1 MSKAEIIM
9 ETGKPQDKYVSVD
22 GLKLRYIEEGS
33 GPSVLFLHG
42 ASLGSSA
49 DVFLRNLGPIAK
61 SGFRAVAFDIP
72 GFGLSDVPEKQST
85 AQQRNSIPKFIDAA
99 GLGKTALIA
108 HSRSGGFAVQ
118 LALED
123 PSRYSHVVILGTG
136 SLLPP
141 QTQEQVGK
149 YEAVQA
155 RVDKEMA
162 QKEPTVEDARKLLQA
177 DTFNHSLI
185 SEEDVALRHR
195 SMIGRNFK
203 AHQDRQNHEAP
214 AGGGKAEA
222 KPLWQRLTELK
233 MPLLMIFGREDRAH
247 AGERAELL
255 KKMHPELN
263 VHIVNGCKHMVHWDA
278 FDDLMRLGVPFLK
291 S

>member
-1 MSKAEIIM
+1 MDTEERI
-9 ETGKPQDKYVSVD
+9 KPENKFVSVD
-22 GLKLRYIEEGS
+22 GQKLRYIEEGS

-49 DVFLRNLGPIAK
+49 DVFLRNLGPFANA
-61 SGFRAVAFDIP
+61 GFRAVAFDLP
-72 GFGLSDVPEKQST
+72 GFGLSDIPAKQSVP
-85 AQQRNSIPKFIDAA
+85 QQRNSIPKFIDAA

-123 PSRYSHVVILGTG
+123 PSRYSHVIILGTG
-136 SLLPP
+136 SLLPL
-141 QTQEQVGK
+141 QTEAQVGR

-162 QKEPTVEDARKLLQA
+162 EKEPTLEDARKLLQA

-185 SEEDVALRHR
+185 SDEDIAIRHSR
-195 SMIGRNFK
+195 MVGRNFK
-203 AHQDRQNHEAP
+203 AHQERQNQEAP
-214 AGGGKAEA
+214 AGGAA
-222 KPLWQRLTELK
+222 KPSKPIWERLSELK

-255 KKMHPELN
+255 KKQQPQINL
-263 VHIVNGCKHMVHWDA
+263 HIVNGCKHMVHWDA

>member
-1 MSKAEIIM
+1 MDTVERIEPK
-9 ETGKPQDKYVSVD
+9 DKFVSVD
-22 GLKLRYIEEGS
+22 GLQLRYIEEGS

-49 DVFLRNLGPIAK
+49 DVFVRNLAPFAK
-61 SGFRAVAFDIP
+61 SGFRAVAFDYP
-72 GFGLSDVPEKQST
+72 GFGLSEIPAKQST

-108 HSRSGGFAVQ
+108 HSRSGGFAIQ
-118 LALED
+118 LALDD
-123 PSRYSHVVILGTG
+123 PSRYSHVIILGTG
-136 SLLPP
+136 SLLPL
-141 QTQEQVGK
+141 QTEAQVGR

-162 QKEPTVEDARKLLQA
+162 AKEPTVEDARKLLQA

-185 SEEDVALRHR
+185 SDEDVALRHR
-195 SMIGRNFK
+195 SMIGGNFK
-203 AHQDRQNHEAP
+203 AHQDRQSHETPAAP
-214 AGGGKAEA
+214 AGTAGPA
-222 KPLWQRLTELK
+222 KPLWERLADLK

-255 KKMHPELN
+255 KKQQPNINL
-263 VHIVNGCKHMVHWDA
+263 HIVNGSKHMVHWDA

>member
-1 MSKAEIIM
+1 MVAAEKIKL
-9 ETGKPQDKYVSVD
+9 EDKFVTVD
-22 GLKLRYIEEGS
+22 GLKLRYIEECS

-49 DVFLRNLGPIAK
+49 DVFLRNLGPFAK
-61 SGFRAVAFDIP
+61 AGFRAVAFDLP
-72 GFGLSDVPEKQST
+72 GFGLSDIPAKQST
-85 AQQRNSIPKFIDAA
+85 VQQRNSIPKFIDVA

-118 LALED
+118 LALEE
-123 PSRYSHVVILGTG
+123 PSRYSHVIILGTG
-136 SLLPP
+136 SLLPL
-141 QTQEQVGK
+141 QTEAQVGR

-162 QKEPTVEDARKLLQA
+162 QQEPTLEDARKLLQA
-177 DTFNHSLI
+177 DTFNHALI
-185 SEEDVALRHR
+185 SEADVAIRHSR
-195 SMIGRNFK
+195 MIGRNFK
-203 AHQDRQNHEAP
+203 AHQERQSHDAP
-214 AGGGKAEA
+214 AGGGAPS
-222 KPLWQRLTELK
+222 KPLCERLPELK

-255 KKMHPELN
+255 KQQQPNINL
-263 VHIVNGCKHMVHWDA
+263 HIVNGCKHMVHWDA

>member
-1 MSKAEIIM
+1 MDTVERI
-9 ETGKPQDKYVSVD
+9 KPKDKFVSVD
-22 GLKLRYIEEGS
+22 GLQLRYIEEGS
-33 GPSVLFLHG
+33 GPSLLFLHG

-49 DVFLRNLGPIAK
+49 DVFLRNLGPFARA
-61 SGFRAVAFDIP
+61 GFRAVAFDLP
-72 GFGLSDVPEKQST
+72 GFGLSEIPAKQST

-108 HSRSGGFAVQ
+108 HSRSGGFAIQ
-118 LALED
+118 LALDD

-136 SLLPP
+136 SLLPL
-141 QTQEQVGK
+141 QTEAQVGR

-162 QKEPTVEDARKLLQA
+162 QKEPTLEDARKLLQA
-177 DTFNHSLI
+177 DTFNHALI
-185 SEEDVALRHR
+185 SDEDVAIRHSR
-195 SMIGRNFK
+195 MTGRNFI
-203 AHQDRQNHEAP
+203 AHQERQSHDAP
-214 AGGGKAEA
+214 AGGAAPA
-222 KPLWQRLTELK
+222 KPLWERLADLK

-255 KKMHPELN
+255 KQQQPLLN
-263 VHIVNGCKHMVHWDA
+263 LHIVNGCKHMVHWDA

>member
-1 MSKAEIIM
+1 MNTEERI
-9 ETGKPQDKYVSVD
+9 KPKDKFVNVD
-22 GLKLRYIEEGS
+22 GQKLRYIEEGS

-49 DVFLRNLGPIAK
+49 DVFLRNLGPFAK
-61 SGFRAVAFDIP
+61 AGFRAVAFDLP
-72 GFGLSDVPEKQST
+72 GFGLSDIPAKQSVP
-85 AQQRNSIPKFIDAA
+85 QQRNSIPKFIDAA

-123 PSRYSHVVILGTG
+123 PSRYSHVIILGTG
-136 SLLPP
+136 SLLPL
-141 QTQEQVGK
+141 QTEAQVGR

-162 QKEPTVEDARKLLQA
+162 EKEPTLEDARKLLQA

-185 SEEDVALRHR
+185 SDEDVAIRHSR
-195 SMIGRNFK
+195 MVGRNFK
-203 AHQDRQNHEAP
+203 AHQERQNNEAP
-214 AGGGKAEA
+214 AGGAA
-222 KPLWQRLTELK
+222 KPAKPIWERLSELK

-255 KKMHPELN
+255 KKQQPQINL
-263 VHIVNGCKHMVHWDA
+263 HIVNGCKHMVHWDA

>member
-1 MSKAEIIM
+1 MDDVER
-9 ETGKPQDKYVSVD
+9 TKPENKFVSVD

-49 DVFLRNLGPIAK
+49 DVFLRNLGPLARA
-61 SGFRAVAFDIP
+61 GFRAVAFDYP
-72 GFGLSDVPEKQST
+72 GFGLSDVPAKQST

-118 LALED
+118 LALDE
-123 PSRYSHVVILGTG
+123 PGRYSHVIILGTG

-141 QTQEQVGK
+141 QTEEQVGK

-177 DTFNHSLI
+177 DTFNHALI
-185 SEEDVALRHR
+185 SEEDVAIRHSR
-195 SMIGRNFK
+195 MTGRNFI
-203 AHQDRQNHEAP
+203 AHQERQNHDAP
-214 AGGGKAEA
+214 TGASAQA
-222 KPLWQRLTELK
+222 RPLWQRLTELK

-255 KKMHPELN
+255 KRLHPEINL
-263 VHIVNGCKHMVHWDA
+263 HIIKGCKHMVHWDA
-278 FDDLMRLGVPFLK
+278 LDDLMRLGVPFLK

>member
-1 MSKAEIIM
+1 MDAVERI
-9 ETGKPQDKYVSVD
+9 KPQDKFVSVD
-22 GLKLRYIEEGS
+22 GLKLRYIEAGL

-49 DVFLRNLGPIAK
+49 DVFLRNLGPFAK
-61 SGFRAVAFDIP
+61 AGFRAVSFDLP
-72 GFGLSDVPEKQST
+72 GFGLSDIPAKQSV

-108 HSRSGGFAVQ
+108 HSRSGGFAIQ

-123 PSRYSHVVILGTG
+123 PSRYSHVIILGTG

-162 QKEPTVEDARKLLQA
+162 QKEPTLEDARKLLQA
-177 DTFNHSLI
+177 DTFNHALI
-185 SEEDVALRHR
+185 SEEDVAIRHSR
-195 SMIGRNFK
+195 MIGRNFM
-203 AHQDRQNHEAP
+203 AHQERQNQDAP
-214 AGGGKAEA
+214 AGAAAPA
-222 KPLWQRLTELK
+222 KPLWERLSELK

-255 KKMHPELN
+255 KQKQPQINL
-263 VHIVNGCKHMVHWDA
+263 HIVNGCKHMVHWDA

>member
-1 MSKAEIIM
+1 MNAVERI
-9 ETGKPQDKYVSVD
+9 EPEDKFVSVD
-22 GLKLRYIEEGS
+22 GLKLRYIEAGS

-49 DVFLRNLGPIAK
+49 DVFLRNLGPFAK
-61 SGFRAVAFDIP
+61 AGFHAVAFDYP
-72 GFGLSDVPEKQST
+72 GFGLSDVPAKQSV

-108 HSRSGGFAVQ
+108 HSRSGGFAIQ

-123 PSRYSHVVILGTG
+123 PSRYSHVIILGTG

-141 QTQEQVGK
+141 QTEEQVGK

-162 QKEPTVEDARKLLQA
+162 QKEPTLEDARKLLQA
-177 DTFNHSLI
+177 DTFNHALI
-185 SEEDVALRHR
+185 SEADVAVRHSR
-195 SMIGRNFK
+195 MIGRNFI
-203 AHQDRQNHEAP
+203 AHQERQNHDAP
-214 AGGGKAEA
+214 AGAAKPA

-255 KKMHPELN
+255 KQLQPQINL
-263 VHIVNGCKHMVHWDA
+263 HIVNGCKHMVHWDA

>member
-1 MSKAEIIM
+1 MGNV
-9 ETGKPQDKYVSVD
+9 ETIAPEDKFVNVD
-22 GLKLRYIEEGS
+22 GLKLRYIEEGT

-49 DVFLRNLGPIAK
+49 DVFRRNLGPFAK
-61 SGFRAVAFDIP
+61 AGFRAVAFDYP
-72 GFGLSDVPEKQST
+72 GFGRSDIPAKQST

-108 HSRSGGFAVQ
+108 HSRSGGFAIQ

-123 PSRYSHVVILGTG
+123 PSRYSHVIILGTG
-136 SLLPP
+136 SLLPL
-141 QTQEQVGK
+141 QTEAQVGR

-185 SEEDVALRHR
+185 SDEDVALRHR
-195 SMIGRNFK
+195 SMIGRNFA

-214 AGGGKAEA
+214 AGGAQGKPMWE
-222 KPLWQRLTELK
+222 RLADLK
-233 MPLLMIFGREDRAH
+233 MPLLMMFGREDRAH

-255 KKMHPELN
+255 KKQQPQINL
-263 VHIVNGCKHMVHWDA
+263 HIMNGCKHMVHWDA

>member
-1 MSKAEIIM
+1 MDTVERI
-9 ETGKPQDKYVSVD
+9 KPKDQFVSVD
-22 GLKLRYIEEGS
+22 GLQLRYIEEGS

-49 DVFLRNLGPIAK
+49 DVFVRNLGPFAK
-61 SGFRAVAFDIP
+61 SGFRAVAFDYP
-72 GFGLSDVPEKQST
+72 GFGLSEIPAKQST

-108 HSRSGGFAVQ
+108 HSRSGGFAIQ

-136 SLLPP
+136 SLLPL
-141 QTQEQVGK
+141 QTEAQVGR

-162 QKEPTVEDARKLLQA
+162 AKEPTVEDARKLLQA

-185 SEEDVALRHR
+185 SDEDVALRHR

-203 AHQDRQNHEAP
+203 AHQDRQSHEAP
-214 AGGGKAEA
+214 AAPAGTAAPA
-222 KPLWQRLTELK
+222 KPLWERLADLK

-255 KKMHPELN
+255 KKQQPNINL
-263 VHIVNGCKHMVHWDA
+263 HIVNGCKHMVHWDA

>member
-1 MSKAEIIM
+1 MDTEERI
-9 ETGKPQDKYVSVD
+9 KPENKFVSVD
-22 GLKLRYIEEGS
+22 GQKLRYMEEGS

-49 DVFLRNLGPIAK
+49 DVFLRNLGPFANA
-61 SGFRAVAFDIP
+61 GFRAVAFDLP
-72 GFGLSDVPEKQST
+72 GFGLSDIPAKQSVP
-85 AQQRNSIPKFIDAA
+85 QQRNSIPKFIDAA
-99 GLGKTALIA
+99 SLGKTALIA

-123 PSRYSHVVILGTG
+123 PSRYSHVIILGTG
-136 SLLPP
+136 SLLPL
-141 QTQEQVGK
+141 QTEAQVGR

-162 QKEPTVEDARKLLQA
+162 EKEPTLEDARKLLQA

-185 SEEDVALRHR
+185 SDEDIAIRHSR
-195 SMIGRNFK
+195 MVGRNFK
-203 AHQDRQNHEAP
+203 AHQERQNQEAP
-214 AGGGKAEA
+214 AGGAA
-222 KPLWQRLTELK
+222 KPAKPIWERLSELK

-255 KKMHPELN
+255 KKQQPQINL
-263 VHIVNGCKHMVHWDA
+263 HILNGCKHMVHWDA

>member
-1 MSKAEIIM
+1 MDTEERI
-9 ETGKPQDKYVSVD
+9 KPENKFVSVD
-22 GLKLRYIEEGS
+22 GQKLRYIEEGS

-49 DVFLRNLGPIAK
+49 DVFLRNLGPFAK
-61 SGFRAVAFDIP
+61 AGFRAVAFDLP
-72 GFGLSDVPEKQST
+72 GFGLSDIPAKQSVP
-85 AQQRNSIPKFIDAA
+85 QQRNSIPKFIDAA

-123 PSRYSHVVILGTG
+123 PSRYSHVIILGTG
-136 SLLPP
+136 SLLPL
-141 QTQEQVGK
+141 QTEAQVGR

-162 QKEPTVEDARKLLQA
+162 EKEPTLEDARKLLQA

-185 SEEDVALRHR
+185 SDEDIAIRHSR
-195 SMIGRNFK
+195 MVGRNFK
-203 AHQDRQNHEAP
+203 AHQERQNQEAP
-214 AGGGKAEA
+214 AGGAA
-222 KPLWQRLTELK
+222 KPSKPIWERLSELK

-255 KKMHPELN
+255 KKQQPQINL
-263 VHIVNGCKHMVHWDA
+263 HIVNGCKHMVHWDA

>member
-1 MSKAEIIM
+1 MAY
-9 ETGKPQDKYVSVD
+9 QDKFVEVD
-22 GLKLRYIEEGS
+22 GLKLRYIEEGA

-49 DVFLRNLGPIAK
+49 DVFVRNLGPFAK
-61 SGFRAVAFDIP
+61 AGFRAVAFDIP
-72 GFGLSDVPEKQST
+72 GFGLSDIPAKQSVP
-85 AQQRNSIPKFIDAA
+85 QQRNSIPKFIDAA

-123 PSRYSHVVILGTG
+123 PSRYSHVIILGTG
-136 SLLPP
+136 SLLPL
-141 QTQEQVGK
+141 QTEAQVGR

-162 QKEPTVEDARKLLQA
+162 EKEPTLEDARKLLQA

-185 SEEDVALRHR
+185 SEADVAMRHSR
-195 SMIGRNFK
+195 MTGRNFK
-203 AHQDRQNHEAP
+203 AHQDRQNQEAP
-214 AGGGKAEA
+214 AGAAKAS
-222 KPLWQRLTELK
+222 KPLYERLTELR

-255 KKMHPELN
+255 KKQQPQIDL
-263 VHIVNGCKHMVHWDA
+263 HIVNGCKHMVHWDA
-278 FDDLMRLGVPFLK
+278 FDHLMRLGVPFLK
-291 S
+291 GQRAAA

>member
-1 MSKAEIIM
+1 M
-9 ETGKPQDKYVSVD
+9 EYQDKFVEVD
-22 GLKLRYIEEGS
+22 GLKLRYLEDGS

-49 DVFLRNLGPIAK
+49 DVFRRNLGPFAK
-61 SGFRAVAFDIP
+61 AGFHAVAFDYP
-72 GFGLSDVPEKQST
+72 GFGLSDVPEKQSVP
-85 AQQRNSIPKFIDAA
+85 QQRNSIPKFIDAA
-99 GLGKTALIA
+99 RLGKTALIA
-108 HSRSGGFAVQ
+108 HSRSGGFAIQ

-123 PSRYSHVVILGTG
+123 PDRYSHVIILGTG

-141 QTQEQVGK
+141 QTEEQVGK

-155 RVDKEMA
+155 RVDREMA

-185 SEEDVALRHR
+185 SDQDVALRHR

-203 AHQDRQNHEAP
+203 AHQDRQNHEPP
-214 AGGGKAEA
+214 AGGGGQA
-222 KPLWQRLTELK
+222 KPLWQRLGELK

-255 KKMHPELN
+255 KQMQPQINL
-263 VHIVNGCKHMVHWDA
+263 HIVNGCKHMVHWDA

>member
-1 MSKAEIIM
+1 MDEI
-9 ETGKPQDKYVSVD
+9 ERTKPEDKFVTVD

-49 DVFLRNLGPIAK
+49 DVFLRNLGAFAQA
-61 SGFRAVAFDIP
+61 GFRAVAFDIP
-72 GFGLSDVPEKQST
+72 GFGLSDVPAKQSVP
-85 AQQRNSIPKFIDAA
+85 QQRNSIPKFIDAA

-118 LALED
+118 LALEE
-123 PSRYSHVVILGTG
+123 PSRYSHVIILGTG

-162 QKEPTVEDARKLLQA
+162 QQEPTLQDARKLLQA

-185 SEEDVALRHR
+185 SDEDVAIRHSR
-195 SMIGRNFK
+195 MSGRNFK
-203 AHQDRQNHEAP
+203 AHQDRQSQESP
-214 AGGGKAEA
+214 RGGGSQA

-233 MPLLMIFGREDRAH
+233 MPLLMFFGREDRAH

-255 KKMHPELN
+255 KKMHPDLN
-263 VHIVNGCKHMVHWDA
+263 IHIVNGCKHMVHWDA

>member
-1 MSKAEIIM
+1 MAY
-9 ETGKPQDKYVSVD
+9 QDKFVEVD
-22 GLKLRYIEEGS
+22 GLKLRYIEDGS

-49 DVFLRNLGPIAK
+49 DVFVRNLGPFAQA
-61 SGFRAVAFDIP
+61 GFRAVAFDIP
-72 GFGLSDVPEKQST
+72 GFGLSDIPAKQSVP
-85 AQQRNSIPKFIDAA
+85 QQRNSIPKFIDAA

-123 PSRYSHVVILGTG
+123 PSRYSNMIILGTG
-136 SLLPP
+136 SLLPL
-141 QTQEQVGK
+141 QTEAQIGR

-162 QKEPTVEDARKLLQA
+162 EKEPTLEDARKLLQA
-177 DTFNHSLI
+177 DTFNHALI
-185 SEEDVALRHR
+185 SDADVAMRHSR
-195 SMIGRNFK
+195 MIGRNFK
-203 AHQDRQNHEAP
+203 AHQDRQNQEAP
-214 AGGGKAEA
+214 AGPAKAS
-222 KPLWQRLTELK
+222 KPLYERLTELK

-255 KKMHPELN
+255 KKQQPQINL
-263 VHIVNGCKHMVHWDA
+263 HIVNGCKHMVHWDA

-291 S
+291 GQRAAA

>member
-1 MSKAEIIM
+1 MTTAEKI
-9 ETGKPQDKYVSVD
+9 KPEDKFVSVD

-49 DVFLRNLGPIAK
+49 DVFQRNLGPFAK
-61 SGFRAVAFDIP
+61 AGFRAVAFDYP
-72 GFGLSDVPEKQST
+72 GFGRSDIPAKQST

-108 HSRSGGFAVQ
+108 HSRSGGFAIQ

-136 SLLPP
+136 SLLPL
-141 QTQEQVGK
+141 QTEAQVGR

-162 QKEPTVEDARKLLQA
+162 EKEPTVEDARKLLQA

-185 SEEDVALRHR
+185 SDEDVALRHR

-214 AGGGKAEA
+214 AAPA
-222 KPLWQRLTELK
+222 AASATTKPLWERLADLK
-233 MPLLMIFGREDRAH
+233 MPLLMMFGREDRAH

-255 KKMHPELN
+255 KKQQPQLDL
-263 VHIVNGCKHMVHWDA
+263 HIVNGCKHMVHWDA

>member
-1 MSKAEIIM
+1 MSN
-9 ETGKPQDKYVSVD
+9 KPEDKFVTVD
-22 GLKLRYIEEGS
+22 GLKLRYIEEGT

-49 DVFLRNLGPIAK
+49 DVFRRNLGPFAQA
-61 SGFRAVAFDIP
+61 GFRAVAFDYP
-72 GFGLSDVPEKQST
+72 GFGLSEIPVKQST

-108 HSRSGGFAVQ
+108 HSRSGGFAIQ
-118 LALED
+118 LALEE
-123 PSRYSHVVILGTG
+123 PSRYSHVIILGTG
-136 SLLPP
+136 SLLPL
-141 QTQEQVGK
+141 QSEAQVGR

-162 QKEPTVEDARKLLQA
+162 EKGPTLEDARKLLQA
-177 DTFNHSLI
+177 DTFNHALI

-203 AHQDRQNHEAP
+203 AHQDRQSHDAP
-214 AGGGKAEA
+214 AGGGAA
-222 KPLWQRLTELK
+222 SKPLYERLTELK

-255 KKMHPELN
+255 KKQQPQINL
-263 VHIVNGCKHMVHWDA
+263 HIVNGCKHMVHWDA

>member
-1 MSKAEIIM
+1 MDIEERIKQEN
-9 ETGKPQDKYVSVD
+9 KFVSVD
-22 GLKLRYIEEGS
+22 GQKLRYIEEGS

-49 DVFLRNLGPIAK
+49 DVFLRNLGPFAK
-61 SGFRAVAFDIP
+61 AGFRAVAFDLP
-72 GFGLSDVPEKQST
+72 GFGLSDIPAKQSVP
-85 AQQRNSIPKFIDAA
+85 QQRNSIPKFIDAA
-99 GLGKTALIA
+99 SLGKTALIA

-123 PSRYSHVVILGTG
+123 PSRYSHVIILGTG
-136 SLLPP
+136 SLLPL
-141 QTQEQVGK
+141 QTEAQVGR

-162 QKEPTVEDARKLLQA
+162 EKEPTLEDARKLLQA

-185 SEEDVALRHR
+185 SDEDIAIRHSR
-195 SMIGRNFK
+195 MVGRNFK
-203 AHQDRQNHEAP
+203 AHQERQNQEAP
-214 AGGGKAEA
+214 AGGAAKPS
-222 KPLWQRLTELK
+222 KPLWERLSELK

-255 KKMHPELN
+255 KKQQPQINL
-263 VHIVNGCKHMVHWDA
+263 HIVNGCKHMVHWDA

>member
-1 MSKAEIIM
+1 MDTEERI
-9 ETGKPQDKYVSVD
+9 KPENKFVSVD
-22 GLKLRYIEEGS
+22 GQKLRYIEEGS

-49 DVFLRNLGPIAK
+49 DVFLRNLGPFAK
-61 SGFRAVAFDIP
+61 AGFRAVAFDLP
-72 GFGLSDVPEKQST
+72 GFGLSDIPAKQSVPH
-85 AQQRNSIPKFIDAA
+85 QRNSIPKFIDAA

-123 PSRYSHVVILGTG
+123 PSRYSHVIILGTG
-136 SLLPP
+136 SLLPL
-141 QTQEQVGK
+141 QTEAQVGR

-162 QKEPTVEDARKLLQA
+162 EKEPTLEDARKLLQA

-185 SEEDVALRHR
+185 SDEDIAIRHSR
-195 SMIGRNFK
+195 MVGRNFK
-203 AHQDRQNHEAP
+203 AHQERQNQEAP
-214 AGGGKAEA
+214 AGGAA
-222 KPLWQRLTELK
+222 KPSKPIWERLSELK

-255 KKMHPELN
+255 KKQQPQINL
-263 VHIVNGCKHMVHWDA
+263 HIVNGCKHMVHWDA

>member
-1 MSKAEIIM
+1 MDDVEK
-9 ETGKPQDKYVSVD
+9 TKPEDKFVSVD
-22 GLKLRYIEEGS
+22 GLRLRYIEEGS

-49 DVFLRNLGPIAK
+49 DVFLRNLGPFAK
-61 SGFRAVAFDIP
+61 AGFRAVAFDYP
-72 GFGLSDVPEKQST
+72 GFGLSDVPAKQST

-99 GLGKTALIA
+99 SLGKTALIA
-108 HSRSGGFAVQ
+108 HSRSGGFAIQ

-123 PSRYSHVVILGTG
+123 PSRYSHVIILGTG

-141 QTQEQVGK
+141 QTEEQVGK

-177 DTFNHSLI
+177 DTFNHALI
-185 SEEDVALRHR
+185 SEEDVAMRHSR
-195 SMIGRNFK
+195 MIGRNFS
-203 AHQDRQNHEAP
+203 AHQERQSHDAP
-214 AGGGKAEA
+214 AGAAAQA
-222 KPLWQRLTELK
+222 KPLWQRLTDLK

-255 KKMHPELN
+255 KKMQPQINL
-263 VHIVNGCKHMVHWDA
+263 HIVNGCKHMVHWDA
-278 FDDLMRLGVPFLK
+278 FDDLLRLGVPFLK

>member
-1 MSKAEIIM
+1 MDDVERM
-9 ETGKPQDKYVSVD
+9 KPEDKFVSVD
-22 GLKLRYIEEGS
+22 GLKVRYIEEGS

-49 DVFLRNLGPIAK
+49 DVFLRNLGPFAK
-61 SGFRAVAFDIP
+61 AGFRAVSFDLP
-72 GFGLSDVPEKQST
+72 GFGLSDVPAKQSV

-108 HSRSGGFAVQ
+108 HSRSGGFAIQ

-123 PSRYSHVVILGTG
+123 PSRYSHVIILGTG

-141 QTQEQVGK
+141 QTEEQVGK

-162 QKEPTVEDARKLLQA
+162 QKEPTLEDARKLLQA
-177 DTFNHSLI
+177 DTFNRALI
-185 SEEDVALRHR
+185 SEEDVAMRHSR
-195 SMIGRNFK
+195 MIGRNFI
-203 AHQDRQNHEAP
+203 AHQERQNHDAP
-214 AGGGKAEA
+214 ARAAAPA
-222 KPLWQRLTELK
+222 KPLWERLTDLK

-255 KKMHPELN
+255 KRMHPEINL
-263 VHIVNGCKHMVHWDA
+263 HIMNGCKHMVHWDA

>member
-1 MSKAEIIM
+1 MDEI
-9 ETGKPQDKYVSVD
+9 ERTKPEDKFVTVD

-49 DVFLRNLGPIAK
+49 DVFLRNLGPFAQA
-61 SGFRAVAFDIP
+61 GFRAVAFDIP
-72 GFGLSDVPEKQST
+72 GFGLSDVPAKQSVP
-85 AQQRNSIPKFIDAA
+85 QQRNSIPKFIDAA

-118 LALED
+118 LALEE
-123 PSRYSHVVILGTG
+123 PSRYSHVIILGTG

-162 QKEPTVEDARKLLQA
+162 QQEPTLQDARKLLQA

-185 SEEDVALRHR
+185 SDEDVAIRHSR
-195 SMIGRNFK
+195 MSGRNFK
-203 AHQDRQNHEAP
+203 AHQDRQNQEAP
-214 AGGGKAEA
+214 AGGGSQA

-255 KKMHPELN
+255 KKMHPDLN
-263 VHIVNGCKHMVHWDA
+263 IHIVNGCKHMVHWDA

>member
-1 MSKAEIIM
+1 MTTAEKIKL
-9 ETGKPQDKYVSVD
+9 EDKFVNVD
-22 GLKLRYIEEGS
+22 GLKLRYIEAGS

-49 DVFLRNLGPIAK
+49 DVFVRNLGPFAQA
-61 SGFRAVAFDIP
+61 GFRAVAFDLP
-72 GFGLSDVPEKQST
+72 GFGLSDIPDKQST
-85 AQQRNSIPKFIDAA
+85 AQQRNSVPKFIDAA

-118 LALED
+118 LALDE
-123 PSRYSHVVILGTG
+123 PSRYSHVIILGTG

-141 QTQEQVGK
+141 QTEEQVGK

-155 RVDKEMA
+155 RVDREMA

-177 DTFNHSLI
+177 DTFNHALI
-185 SEEDVALRHR
+185 SDEDVALRHR

-203 AHQDRQNHEAP
+203 AHQDRQNQEAP
-214 AGGGKAEA
+214 AGGAAKPS
-222 KPLWQRLTELK
+222 KPLWQRLSELK

-255 KKMHPELN
+255 KRMHPEINL
-263 VHIVNGCKHMVHWDA
+263 HIVNGCKHMVHWDA

>member
-1 MSKAEIIM
+1 MDTVERI
-9 ETGKPQDKYVSVD
+9 KPKDKFVSVD
-22 GLKLRYIEEGS
+22 GLQLRYIEEGS

-49 DVFLRNLGPIAK
+49 DVFLRNLGPFAK
-61 SGFRAVAFDIP
+61 AGFRAVSFDLP
-72 GFGLSDVPEKQST
+72 GFGLSEIPAKQSV

-108 HSRSGGFAVQ
+108 HSRSGGFAIQ

-123 PSRYSHVVILGTG
+123 PSRYSHVMILGTG
-136 SLLPP
+136 TLLPP
-141 QTQEQVGK
+141 QTEAQVGR

-162 QKEPTVEDARKLLQA
+162 QKEPTLEDARKLLQA
-177 DTFNHSLI
+177 DTFNHALI
-185 SEEDVALRHR
+185 SEEDVAMRHSR
-195 SMIGRNFK
+195 MIGRNFI
-203 AHQDRQNHEAP
+203 AHQERQNHDAP
-214 AGGGKAEA
+214 AAAAEPS
-222 KPLWQRLTELK
+222 KPLWERLADLK
-233 MPLLMIFGREDRAH
+233 LPLLMIFGREDRAH

-255 KKMHPELN
+255 KKLRPEINL
-263 VHIVNGCKHMVHWDA
+263 HIVNGCKHMVHWDA
-278 FDDLMRLGVPFLK
+278 FDDLLRLGVPFLK